1 MGFGC
6 PLVSG
11 LNLVPLPPAM
21 ITAFMGILLLVSG
34 LAYFLNQLTEEEA
47 MDLIHIVS
55 GELFPEYSSAPDSDE
70 SYPVKPGKAKTTYMQ

>member
-1 MGFGC
+1 MRNKEIISALSELSKLSRMLSAH
-6 PLVSG
+6 PDRDY
-11 LNLVPLPPAM
+11 
-21 ITAFMGILLLVSG
+21 T
-34 LAYFLNQLTEEEA
+34 FLNQLTEEEA